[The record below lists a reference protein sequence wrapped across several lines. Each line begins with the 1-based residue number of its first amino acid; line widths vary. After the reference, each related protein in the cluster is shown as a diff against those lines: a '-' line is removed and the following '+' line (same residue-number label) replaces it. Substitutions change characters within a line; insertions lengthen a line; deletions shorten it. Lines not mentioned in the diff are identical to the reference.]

1 MISFLSTCT
10 TIERFLYLTTVLVH
24 LFVKIS
30 PTSSLAFSKNI
41 ETRRDVISQS
51 IKNSVGSLLLF
62 TTTTA
67 KPATANALSSPLT
80 IEERLTADKL
90 TLPPPSRA
98 NELSGVDNLYYP
110 SWLSGEWDAIQT
122 MTDTSTPLGLKFVGG
137 PNGSESIASESVK
150 EQKKQINVPVSLKLR
165 YVNTKFGVA
174 EDRLFNTKARLNA
187 FAGRNVVASVEYA
200 DVGGSNRA
208 SVVMMGGDQD
218 TPLQTTG
225 KLVEYIFHSTEQLI
239 MTNPLIH
246 SSPMI
251 AQKSYASK
259 DLQHKNHF

>member
-1 MISFLSTCT
+1 MKQAMMTSLRST

-24 LFVKIS
+24 LLIKIS
-30 PTSSLAFSKNI
+30 PTSSLTFTYNNYYNQINNHNTI

-51 IKNSVGSLLLF
+51 VKNSLGSLLLF
-62 TTTTA
+62 TTTTT
-67 KPATANALSSPLT
+67 KPATANALSSPST
-80 IEERLTADKL
+80 IEERLTTDKL

-98 NELSGVDNLYYP
+98 SELNGVDNLYYP
-110 SWLSGEWDAIQT
+110 SWLAGEWDAVQT
-122 MTDTSTPLGLKFVGG
+122 MIDTSTPLGLKFVGG
-137 PNGSESIASESVK
+137 PNGSESIATESVK

-225 KLVEYIFHSTEQLI
+225 KAEYI
-239 MTNPLIH
+239 
-246 SSPMI
+246 SSL
-251 AQKSYASK
+251 Y
-259 DLQHKNHF
+259 